1 MFRNNYLD
9 ILATI
14 FVSLPILKLQI
25 YRMAFLS

>member
-14 FVSLPILKLQI
+14 FVSLLMKLQQI